1 MNTRTLNIELCDDM
15 NFVHRDVEKLLSRF
29 EEENRIDIKLTHS
42 YSGSELTG
50 KELSCDILLLDI
62 DLGDMDGIEAA
73 KQFLMKRDDF
83 KIIML
88 TGAEHRYKDAFKIQ
102 AFRFVTKPVDYDELA
117 SALLDASKEVFSNKK
132 LDIVIDGVHCE
143 VNQNFI
149 TYLDVSNTYVN
160 VYLKDGR
167 HGTINVSMVA
177 LEEMLDSDQFIRIN
191 RNVTVNLMYVTGIKD
206 YTLNMED
213 GSSFDISVRRK
224 KEVKKAYVEYDLRC
238 LKYE

>member
-15 NFVHRDVEKLLSRF
+15 SFVHRDVEKLLSRF
-29 EEENRIDIKLTHS
+29 EEENRIDIQLTHS

-62 DLGDMDGIEAA
+62 ELGDMDGIEAA
-73 KQFLMKRDDF
+73 KQFLMKRNDF

-102 AFRFVTKPVDYDELA
+102 AFRFVTKPVDYEELA
-117 SALLDASKEVFSNKK
+117 SALVDASKEVFSNKK

-160 VYLKDGR
+160 LYLKDGR
-167 HGTINVSMVA
+167 HGTMNVSMVA

-191 RNVTVNLMYVTGIKD
+191 RNVTVNLRYVTGMKD
-206 YTLNMED
+206 HTLNMED
-213 GSSFDISVRRK
+213 GNSFVISVRRK